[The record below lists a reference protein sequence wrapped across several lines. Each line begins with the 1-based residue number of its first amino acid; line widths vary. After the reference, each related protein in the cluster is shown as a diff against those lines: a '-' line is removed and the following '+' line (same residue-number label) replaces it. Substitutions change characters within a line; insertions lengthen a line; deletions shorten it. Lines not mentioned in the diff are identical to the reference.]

1 MFTFENIMG
10 CFNNPKVDKKRIV
23 YIMMGPVIILCV
35 AMIGAYLETET
46 YVNQYVWYNLLHQM
60 VLNVQV
66 YRLMIANMTNSAY
79 YIIGLENFIA
89 LIPVAVHLTCKDKL

>member
-1 MFTFENIMG
+1 
-10 CFNNPKVDKKRIV
+10 
-23 YIMMGPVIILCV
+23 MGPVIILAV
-35 AMIGAYLETET
+35 ACIGAYLQTET

-66 YRLMIANMTNSAY
+66 YRLMIANMTNSTY

-89 LIPVAVHLTCKDKL
+89 LIPIAVHLTCKDKL